1 MKWKLEEI
9 KDMTAMKYYEIAKH
23 HRLVPDDPD
32 QAVARY
38 QHLENTAIAMRL
50 LEGDEELAIFIVC
63 DISKGSSATLEMI
76 PHPQHFRGG
85 YDEKL
90 IGAMEPLWGQVFDV
104 LGTRRLTA
112 FIPESRGRTKKAL
125 KVCGF
130 RHEGWI
136 RQMVKFEKKNPED
149 IFVLGL
155 LNGEQAIPETG
166 ETKDMDGEC

>member
-1 MKWKLEEI
+1 
-9 KDMTAMKYYEIAKH
+9 
-23 HRLVPDDPD
+23 
-32 QAVARY
+32 
-38 QHLENTAIAMRL
+38 
-50 LEGDEELAIFIVC
+50 
-63 DISKGSSATLEMI
+63 MI

-130 RHEGWI
+130 RHEGRI